1 MYTYEWVPSLLT
13 WNYHNIVHGLYPS
26 AKKNLKREKKKSLY
40 LKLSQHLSWAI
51 PQCKKKF
58 RKREKKKSLQYQVQ
72 IWVSHLSSCDPRV
85 HVLATTHILSRHQ
98 ASLQHWAKIQGHEY
112 GPVRA
117 AIVQPN
123 SLTKRKWTEN
133 FYPWTLEKITLGKVW
148 LRGLKFWKEN
158 RIIFIHTVATSLFHI
173 SMQTGSHTSPA
184 QKT

>member
-1 MYTYEWVPSLLT
+1 MYTYEWVPLLLT

-26 AKKNLKREKKKSLY
+26 AKKSLE
-40 LKLSQHLSWAI
+40 
-51 PQCKKKF
+51 
-58 RKREKKKSLQYQVQ
+58 RGEKKKSLQYQVQ

-85 HVLATTHILSRHQ
+85 HVLATTHSLSRHQ

-123 SLTKRKWTEN
+123 SLTKRKWAET